1 MELIGFPPAHGLRR
15 CRWPPLRPGCSN
27 PNIATRSSPRRF
39 WDCVWTFPVYCCCR
53 MFWIMALL
61 ARGFCR
67 WSCFELRRKSGTG
80 CGRSPG
86 ALDGV
91 GLSFRQGLG
100 QTRWGSW
107 SFEMWLTLSIQDM
120 VFELTWDLHSSVRKT
135 LRHLRWSLWALRS
148 GRISSPQRLKFDMC
162 LLFIRSASFIRIRQ
176 ISWAESASF
185 GAEFLDR
192 LFGFMLEQIDQ

>member
-1 MELIGFPPAHGLRR
+1 MEDVFIVFPCSSALVPRS
-15 CRWPPLRPGCSN
+15 CRWLPPLRPGCSN

-80 CGRSPG
+80 CFRSPG
-86 ALDGV
+86 VLNGL

-100 QTRWGSW
+100 RTRWSSW
-107 SFEMWLTLSIQDM
+107 SFKMLSIQGM
-120 VFELTWDLHSSVRKT
+120 VFELTSDLHSSVRRT
-135 LRHLRWSLWALRS
+135 LHHLRWSLWALRS
-148 GRISSPQRLKFDMC
+148 GQISSPQRLKFDMC
-162 LLFIRSASFIRIRQ
+162 LLFIRSASFIRIHR
-176 ISWAESASF
+176 ISWAENASF
-185 GAEFLDR
+185 GREFLDR
-192 LFGFMLEQIDQ
+192 LFGFMLE